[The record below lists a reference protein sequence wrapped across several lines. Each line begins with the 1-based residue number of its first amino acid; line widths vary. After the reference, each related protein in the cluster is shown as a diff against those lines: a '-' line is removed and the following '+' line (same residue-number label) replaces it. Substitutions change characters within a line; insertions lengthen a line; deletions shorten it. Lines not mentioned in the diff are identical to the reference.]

1 MILWYC
7 DGYVYYASCIFIIS
21 VTSAVT
27 SLSETYKNV
36 TKIREM
42 AYYSCPV
49 SVMRSGDE
57 NVLT

>member
-27 SLSETYKNV
+27 SLTEMYRNLAN
-36 TKIREM
+36 IRHM

-49 SVMRSGDE
+49 NVMRSGDE
-57 NVLT
+57 HTLT